1 MTDSVLVQYGEL
13 LLRAAGVTLWISWLG
28 LLLGGLVGA
37 VVGLARTSRWRVLRV
52 FALLYTELFRS
63 IPVLILMF
71 FCYFGLPL
79 LLGLDLSPF
88 AAATLA
94 LMFTA
99 SSLMAEVVRAGI
111 DSVARGQWEAAFS
124 SGMRYR
130 QVMWHIVG
138 PQAVR
143 VMLPPSVGVYIAT
156 LKESSLASII
166 GYVELTKTA
175 LLIRET
181 TGQSLEVLATITLLY
196 FVINYGISLVGGAL
210 ERKFAIAHY

>member
-1 MTDSVLVQYGEL
+1 MSAVLADYGEL
-13 LLRAAGVTLWISWLG
+13 LLRAAGITLWISWLG
-28 LLLGGLVGA
+28 LLLGGLLGA
-37 VVGLARTSRWRVLRV
+37 AVGLARTSRWRVLRLL
-52 FALLYTELFRS
+52 ALLYTELFRS

-79 LLGLDLSPF
+79 LVGLDLSPF
-88 AAATLA
+88 AAATAA
-94 LMFTA
+94 LMFAA

-111 DSVARGQWEAAFS
+111 ESVARGQWEAAFS
-124 SGMRYR
+124 SGMRYW
-130 QVMWHIVG
+130 QVMRHIVG

>member
-52 FALLYTELFRS
+52 LALLYTELFRS

-88 AAATLA
+88 AAATFA
-94 LMFTA
+94 LTFTA

-111 DSVARGQWEAAFS
+111 DSVTRGQWEAALS
-124 SGMRYR
+124 CGMRYW

-210 ERKFAIAHY
+210 ERKFAIAHF

>member
-1 MTDSVLVQYGEL
+1 MTNSVLVQYGEL

-124 SGMRYR
+124 CGMRYW
-130 QVMWHIVG
+130 QVMRHIVG

>member
-1 MTDSVLVQYGEL
+1 MTSVLADYGPL
-13 LLRAAGVTLWISWLG
+13 LLCAAGITLWISWLG
-28 LLLGGLVGA
+28 LLLGGVLGA
-37 VVGLARTSRWRVLRV
+37 AVGLARTSRWRLLRV
-52 FALLYTELFRS
+52 LALLYTELFRS

-79 LLGLDLSPF
+79 LVGLDLSPF

-124 SGMRYR
+124 SGMRYW
-130 QVMWHIVG
+130 QVMRHIVG

-181 TGQSLEVLATITLLY
+181 TGQSLEVLATTTVLY

>member
-1 MTDSVLVQYGEL
+1 MSGVLADYGAL
-13 LLRAAGVTLWISWLG
+13 LLRAAGITLWISWLG
-28 LLLGGLVGA
+28 LLLGGLLGA
-37 VVGLARTSRWRVLRV
+37 AVGLARTSRLRVLRIL
-52 FALLYTELFRS
+52 ALLYTELFRS

-79 LLGLDLSPF
+79 LVGLDLSPF
-88 AAATLA
+88 AAATAA

-99 SSLMAEVVRAGI
+99 SALMAEVVRAGI

-181 TGQSLEVLATITLLY
+181 TGESLEVLATIALLY
-196 FVINYGISLVGGAL
+196 FVINYGISLAGGAL

>member
-1 MTDSVLVQYGEL
+1 MTGVLADYGPL
-13 LLRAAGVTLWISWLG
+13 LLRAAGITLWISWLG
-28 LLLGGLVGA
+28 LLLGGVLGA
-37 VVGLARTSRWRVLRV
+37 AVGLARTSRWRLLRV
-52 FALLYTELFRS
+52 LALLYTELFRS
-63 IPVLILMF
+63 SPVLILMF

-79 LLGLDLSPF
+79 LVGLDLSPF

-124 SGMRYR
+124 SGMRYW
-130 QVMWHIVG
+130 QVMRHIVG

-181 TGQSLEVLATITLLY
+181 TGQSLEVLATITVLY

>member
-1 MTDSVLVQYGEL
+1 MSSVLADYGAL
-13 LLRAAGVTLWISWLG
+13 LLRAAGITMWISWLG
-28 LLLGGLVGA
+28 LLLGGLLGA
-37 VVGLARTSRWRVLRV
+37 AVGLARTSRWRVLRIL
-52 FALLYTELFRS
+52 ALLYTELFRS

-79 LLGLDLSPF
+79 LVGLDLSPF
-88 AAATLA
+88 AAATAA
-94 LMFTA
+94 LMFAA

-130 QVMWHIVG
+130 QVMRHIVG

-181 TGQSLEVLATITLLY
+181 TGQSLEVLAAIALLY
-196 FVINYGISLVGGAL
+196 FVINYGISLISGAL
-210 ERKFAIAHY
+210 ERQFAIAHY

>member
-1 MTDSVLVQYGEL
+1 MTGVLADYGPL
-13 LLRAAGVTLWISWLG
+13 LLRAAGITLWISWLG
-28 LLLGGLVGA
+28 LLLGGVIGA
-37 VVGLARTSRWRVLRV
+37 AVGLARTSRWRLLRLL
-52 FALLYTELFRS
+52 ALLYTELFRS

-79 LLGLDLSPF
+79 LVGLDLSPF
-88 AAATLA
+88 AAATVA
-94 LMFTA
+94 LMLTA

-124 SGMRYR
+124 SGMRYW
-130 QVMWHIVG
+130 QVMRHIVG

-181 TGQSLEVLATITLLY
+181 TGQSLEVLATIAVLY

-210 ERKFAIAHY
+210 ERRFAIAHY

>member
-130 QVMWHIVG
+130 QVMRHIVG
-138 PQAVR
+138 PQALR

-196 FVINYGISLVGGAL
+196 FVINYGISLIGGAL

>member
-1 MTDSVLVQYGEL
+1 MSGVLADYGAL
-13 LLRAAGVTLWISWLG
+13 LLRAAGITLWISWLG
-28 LLLGGLVGA
+28 LLLGGLLGA
-37 VVGLARTSRWRVLRV
+37 AVGLARTSRWRALRIL
-52 FALLYTELFRS
+52 ALLYTDLFRS
-63 IPVLILMF
+63 IPILILMF

-79 LLGLDLSPF
+79 LVGLDMSPF
-88 AAATLA
+88 AAATAA
-94 LMFTA
+94 LTFAA

-130 QVMWHIVG
+130 QVMRHIVA

-181 TGQSLEVLATITLLY
+181 TGQSLEVLTTITLLY

>member
-1 MTDSVLVQYGEL
+1 MSGVLADYGAL
-13 LLRAAGVTLWISWLG
+13 LLRAAGITLWISWLG
-28 LLLGGLVGA
+28 LLLGGLLGA
-37 VVGLARTSRWRVLRV
+37 AIGLARTSRWRVLRLL
-52 FALLYTELFRS
+52 ALIYTELFRS

>member
-1 MTDSVLVQYGEL
+1 MTGVLADYGPL
-13 LLRAAGVTLWISWLG
+13 LLRAAGITLWISWLG
-28 LLLGGLVGA
+28 LLLGGVLGA
-37 VVGLARTSRWRVLRV
+37 AVGLARTSRWRLLRV
-52 FALLYTELFRS
+52 LAFLYTELFRS

-79 LLGLDLSPF
+79 LVGLDLSPF

-124 SGMRYR
+124 SGMRYW
-130 QVMWHIVG
+130 QVMRYIVG

-166 GYVELTKTA
+166 GYVELTKAA

-181 TGQSLEVLATITLLY
+181 IGQSLEVLATITVLY

>member
-1 MTDSVLVQYGEL
+1 MSSVFADYGAL
-13 LLRAAGVTLWISWLG
+13 LLRAAGITLWISWLG
-28 LLLGGLVGA
+28 LLLGGLLGA
-37 VVGLARTSRWRVLRV
+37 AVGLARTSRWRVLRIL
-52 FALLYTELFRS
+52 ALLYTELFRS

-79 LLGLDLSPF
+79 LVGLDLSPF
-88 AAATLA
+88 AAATAA
-94 LMFTA
+94 LMFAA

-111 DSVARGQWEAAFS
+111 DSVARGQWEAAFA

-130 QVMWHIVG
+130 QVMRHIVG

>member
-1 MTDSVLVQYGEL
+1 MSGVLADYGAL
-13 LLRAAGVTLWISWLG
+13 LLRAAGITLWISWLG
-28 LLLGGLVGA
+28 LLLGGLLGA
-37 VVGLARTSRWRVLRV
+37 AVGLARTSRWRVLRIL
-52 FALLYTELFRS
+52 ALLYTELFRS

-79 LLGLDLSPF
+79 LVGLDLSPF
-88 AAATLA
+88 AAATAA
-94 LMFTA
+94 LMFMA

-124 SGMRYR
+124 SGLRYL
-130 QVMWHIVG
+130 QVMRHIVG

-181 TGQSLEVLATITLLY
+181 TGQSLEVLATISLLY

>member
-1 MTDSVLVQYGEL
+1 MSAVLVDYGEL
-13 LLRAAGVTLWISWLG
+13 LLRAAGTTLWISWLG
-28 LLLGGLVGA
+28 LLLGGLLGA
-37 VVGLARTSRWRVLRV
+37 AVGLARISRWRVLRLL
-52 FALLYTELFRS
+52 ALLYTELFRS

-79 LLGLDLSPF
+79 LVGLDLSPF
-88 AAATLA
+88 AAATAA
-94 LMFTA
+94 LMFAA

-124 SGMRYR
+124 SGMRYW
-130 QVMWHIVG
+130 QVMRHIVG

-181 TGQSLEVLATITLLY
+181 TGQSLEVLAAITLLY

>member
-1 MTDSVLVQYGEL
+1 MTGVLADYGPL
-13 LLRAAGVTLWISWLG
+13 LLRAAGITLWISWLG
-28 LLLGGLVGA
+28 LLLGGVLGA
-37 VVGLARTSRWRVLRV
+37 AVGLARTSRWRLLRV
-52 FALLYTELFRS
+52 LALLYTELFRS

-79 LLGLDLSPF
+79 LVGLDLSPF

-124 SGMRYR
+124 SGMRYW
-130 QVMWHIVG
+130 QVMRYIVG

-181 TGQSLEVLATITLLY
+181 TGQSLEVLATITVLY

>member
-1 MTDSVLVQYGEL
+1 MSSVFADYGAL
-13 LLRAAGVTLWISWLG
+13 LLRAAGITLWISWLG
-28 LLLGGLVGA
+28 LLLGGLLGA
-37 VVGLARTSRWRVLRV
+37 AVGLARTSRWRVLRIL
-52 FALLYTELFRS
+52 ALLYTELFRS

-79 LLGLDLSPF
+79 LVGLDLSPF
-88 AAATLA
+88 AAATAA
-94 LMFTA
+94 LMFAA

-111 DSVARGQWEAAFS
+111 DSVARGQWEAAFA

-130 QVMWHIVG
+130 QVMRHIVG

-210 ERKFAIAHY
+210 ERKYAIAHY

>member
-1 MTDSVLVQYGEL
+1 MSGVLADYGAL
-13 LLRAAGVTLWISWLG
+13 LLRAAGITLWISWLG
-28 LLLGGLVGA
+28 LLLGGLLGA
-37 VVGLARTSRWRVLRV
+37 VVGLARTSRWRVLRIL
-52 FALLYTELFRS
+52 ALFYTELFRS

-79 LLGLDLSPF
+79 LVGLDLSPF
-88 AAATLA
+88 AAATAA
-94 LMFTA
+94 LVFAA

-124 SGMRYR
+124 SGMCYR
-130 QVMWHIVG
+130 QVMRHIVG

-181 TGQSLEVLATITLLY
+181 TGQSLEVLAAITLLY
-196 FVINYGISLVGGAL
+196 FVINYGISLIGGAL

>member
-124 SGMRYR
+124 GGMRYW
-130 QVMWHIVG
+130 QVMRHIVG